1 MDTFVTKAARL
12 NGPRDIEL
20 IERELVCG
28 EDDIIVKNH
37 LMGICG
43 SDKNFYRG
51 YLPPKTAEFRQDPKF
66 PFLLGHE
73 SGGTVVAVGSRVA
86 DYKVGDKVMAF
97 GWNNNFAEYFAAK
110 SFQLQ
115 PVPYGLDMDI
125 ASLGEPISCAMY
137 SGLNS
142 GVQLGDTVVVMGGGF
157 AGQII
162 AQCARRKGAYRVIVV
177 DVLEG
182 KLALARR
189 LGADITLN
197 PGQDDVIEAV
207 KDLTNGLGADVVVEA
222 AGTAESFNTAS
233 EIIKHN
239 GKFVF
244 YSWVT
249 TPVTLNIS
257 RWHDDGLEF
266 INTCLVHHTWQQ
278 RYVWCPEALRPV
290 AQGLVDVKPLIT
302 DEFKLDDIKAGFD
315 LADKD
320 DAAITIVFRPYPG
333 RAADPASPGNGIARP
348 CRKAPAS
355 PPVGTRRCARKTK
368 EETMSTCPDCETG
381 RNLLAGAC
389 RSVFQRGLTGGS
401 AGNMSLRVE
410 GGILATPT
418 GIPFGELTPGNLSLL
433 DETGALVSGP
443 KATKEA
449 PFHLA
454 WYKANPDH
462 LAVVHLHSPW
472 AVAVSCLADLDPGNP
487 LPPLTPYQ
495 LMKLGH
501 LAVTPYAKPGSAEL
515 CAGVA
520 RLAPGRT
527 ALLMA
532 NHGSITG
539 GASLTKALD
548 AAEELEA
555 TCRLYLTLR
564 GLPVRCL
571 TPEQAAELL
580 PPKGA

>member
-1 MDTFVTKAARL
+1 
-12 NGPRDIEL
+12 
-20 IERELVCG
+20 
-28 EDDIIVKNH
+28 
-37 LMGICG
+37 
-43 SDKNFYRG
+43 
-51 YLPPKTAEFRQDPKF
+51 
-66 PFLLGHE
+66 
-73 SGGTVVAVGSRVA
+73 
-86 DYKVGDKVMAF
+86 
-97 GWNNNFAEYFAAK
+97 
-110 SFQLQ
+110 
-115 PVPYGLDMDI
+115 
-125 ASLGEPISCAMY
+125 
-137 SGLNS
+137 
-142 GVQLGDTVVVMGGGF
+142 
-157 AGQII
+157 
-162 AQCARRKGAYRVIVV
+162 
-177 DVLEG
+177 
-182 KLALARR
+182 
-189 LGADITLN
+189 
-197 PGQDDVIEAV
+197 
-207 KDLTNGLGADVVVEA
+207 
-222 AGTAESFNTAS
+222 
-233 EIIKHN
+233 
-239 GKFVF
+239 
-244 YSWVT
+244 
-249 TPVTLNIS
+249 
-257 RWHDDGLEF
+257 
-266 INTCLVHHTWQQ
+266 
-278 RYVWCPEALRPV
+278 
-290 AQGLVDVKPLIT
+290 
-302 DEFKLDDIKAGFD
+302 
-315 LADKD
+315 
-320 DAAITIVFRPYPG
+320 
-333 RAADPASPGNGIARP
+333 
-348 CRKAPAS
+348 
-355 PPVGTRRCARKTK
+355 
-368 EETMSTCPDCETG
+368 MSTCPDCETG

-401 AGNMSLRVE
+401 AGNMSLRIE

-472 AVAVSCLADLDPGNP
+472 AVAVSCLADLDPGSP